1 MKTFRS
7 ASFPLMATA
16 TPGLAALLLSAS
28 LLAPTAACARESAQA
43 APRAVAP
50 RGALL
55 SEEQAVVSLFEQ
67 SSPSVAYITTETVQ
81 RGVFGADGGG
91 RRLGAACG
99 VTVGDRKRVGVHARL
114 LHPHGRGGCAV

>member
-7 ASFPLMATA
+7 APFPLMATA

-28 LLAPTAACARESAQA
+28 LLVPMAACARESAQA

-55 SEEQAVVSLFEQ
+55 SEEQAGPF
-67 SSPSVAYITTETVQ
+67 
-81 RGVFGADGGG
+81 
-91 RRLGAACG
+91 AALAKLR
-99 VTVGDRKRVGVHARL
+99 TKPDA
-114 LHPHGRGGCAV
+114 

>member
-7 ASFPLMATA
+7 APFPLMATA

-28 LLAPTAACARESAQA
+28 LLVPMAVCARESAQA

-67 SSPSVAYITTETVQ
+67 SSPSVALPTTS
-81 RGVFGADGGG
+81 
-91 RRLGAACG
+91 
-99 VTVGDRKRVGVHARL
+99 
-114 LHPHGRGGCAV
+114 